1 MVNIAHQNSE
11 RLVRIINDILDIEKI
26 EAGKLELHCAR
37 LPLQGS
43 LKQALEVNQSYAD
56 KYQVRLVLEPVPDG
70 AAVLADPDRLMQ
82 VMANLL
88 SNAAK
93 FSAPGSTV
101 NVRATRQGERMRLE
115 VEDHGAGIPEEFRP
129 RVFDKFA
136 QADGSSSR
144 RFEGTGLGLSIT
156 RQLVEAM
163 GGSIGFQSAAGRG
176 TTFFIELPRVPD
188 AVAAR
193 EAATPELADTARW
206 RVLVCQ
212 EPAPAAGKPRVLHVE
227 DDLDL
232 CRVLRTALESQADIV
247 TAATLEEALARLQS
261 ESFSLVLL
269 DVKLPDGDGLTLL
282 EKLTPEAGKT
292 SPPVVILSA
301 TEVSLE
307 IQRRVAA
314 ALVKSRVSEASIVAT
329 ILSVVRAGSPN
340 PGSGALRPDQ
350 TVIST
355 RFPSGSTTTLS

>member
-1 MVNIAHQNSE
+1 LAL
-11 RLVRIINDILDIEKI
+11 RDL
-26 EAGKLELHCAR
+26 LE
-37 LPLQGS
+37 
-43 LKQALEVNQSYAD
+43 QALEVNQAYAD
-56 KYQVRLVLEPVPDG
+56 KYQVRLVLEPTPAG
-70 AAVLADPDRLMQ
+70 AAVLADSDRLMQ

-93 FSAPGSTV
+93 FSLPDSTV
-101 NVRATRQGERMRLE
+101 NVRASEQGARMRIE

-163 GGSIGFQSAAGRG
+163 GGSIGFQSVVGQG
-176 TTFFIELPRVPD
+176 TTFYIELPRAQD
-188 AVAAR
+188 APR
-193 EAATPELADTARW
+193 EASDTSRW

-212 EPAPAAGKPRVLHVE
+212 EPAGGEKPRVLHVE

-232 CRVLRTALESQADIV
+232 CRVLRTALEDQVDIV
-247 TAATLEEALARLQS
+247 TAMTLEDALGRLQS

-282 EKLTPEAGKT
+282 EKLPPAGEKT
-292 SPPVVILSA
+292 APPVVVLSA
-301 TEVSLE
+301 TEVSQE

-314 ALVKSRVSEASIVAT
+314 ALVKSRVSESAIVKT
-329 ILSVVRAGSPN
+329 ILSVVR
-340 PGSGALRPDQ
+340 SG
-350 TVIST
+350 
-355 RFPSGSTTTLS
+355 